1 VIIFMNIKFIFFDIG
16 GVLVNHLSGVKMIA
30 KKLNINEEKTINFF
44 DTHYNSLD
52 KGLLSWAAFEKQFYN
67 KFNPLKKL
75 DKSLYEEF
83 VLNFEIIKTNHSLIY
98 DLVGKIDI
106 GILSNIT
113 NEVFTNILKYKKIP
127 NIEYKHII
135 KSCELGFIKPEK
147 EIFEYAIKKTG
158 LSPGEVLLIDDNVK
172 NIDAAKKFGWNA
184 ILFHLSEA
192 AKFTSLINKML

>member
-1 VIIFMNIKFIFFDIG
+1 MNIKFIFFDIG